1 MSDPCWGPP
10 LCPGMKVW
18 VYSGVGTSQP
28 VVVPRSIILN
38 VWEQYSFFSADFT
51 LPFLQ
56 ILFLNYLIRN
66 LPASAQAVHQRTW
79 GTGCPVLFMAET
91 KQFEIYQTVH
101 TASVHTASDH
111 PSPGHMQRQVG
122 RSGRQ

>member
-1 MSDPCWGPP
+1 
-10 LCPGMKVW
+10 MKVW